1 MLQGISIHA
10 FLAANLLWKQRKEAV
25 QSAFLRALHFIQT
38 LTKGHQSTLIW
49 RWICPL
55 LRPRLSFKHWPSA
68 CGVDFKKV
76 LNFNIKNHSI
86 PRHDCGI
93 DNHYQTGRICC
104 FFLPYITDLAFKI
117 RSSTTPHNEMLWK
130 RMKNTGRQ
138 QWLIGNV
145 PIMLVYTSKATKHLK
160 QSLLLY
166 WLGGNTFRFDHF
178 HLENRDGCLMFLLL
192 SEKSTERWKPAMC

>member
-93 DNHYQTGRICC
+93 DNHYQTGRMLLFFCLILQIWHSKSVPQQPLIMKCC
-104 FFLPYITDLAFKI
+104 GRGWRTPAGSND
-117 RSSTTPHNEMLWK
+117 SSEMYL
-130 RMKNTGRQ
+130 
-138 QWLIGNV
+138 
-145 PIMLVYTSKATKHLK
+145 
-160 QSLLLY
+160 
-166 WLGGNTFRFDHF
+166 
-178 HLENRDGCLMFLLL
+178 
-192 SEKSTERWKPAMC
+192 